1 MAAAVPS
8 VGDGPHRVGRTAL
21 GVVMFRMLADGLR
34 RTVLVGLVISA
45 LGIPIQ
51 ILGGWEYPVVPP
63 GMLILLAAGLVALL
77 PVRWAPVISLVA
89 GGFVLVGFFVVGDLA
104 NMFGSQNTLVTVGKW
119 VQMAALV
126 VGVAAAIGSLVRPPV
141 RLGATR
147 AH

>member
-1 MAAAVPS
+1 
-8 VGDGPHRVGRTAL
+8 
-21 GVVMFRMLADGLR
+21 MFRMLADRLR

-63 GMLILLAAGLVALL
+63 GMLILIAAGLAALL
-77 PVRWAPVISLVA
+77 PVRWAPVISMVA

-104 NMFGSQNTLVTVGKW
+104 NMFGSQNALVTVGKW
-119 VQMAALV
+119 VQVVALV

-141 RLGATR
+141 RMGASR
-147 AH
+147 AHP

>member
-1 MAAAVPS
+1 
-8 VGDGPHRVGRTAL
+8 
-21 GVVMFRMLADGLR
+21 MLADRLR

-63 GMLILLAAGLVALL
+63 GMLILIAAGLAALL

-119 VQMAALV
+119 VQIVALV

-141 RLGATR
+141 RVGATR
-147 AH
+147 A

>member
-1 MAAAVPS
+1 
-8 VGDGPHRVGRTAL
+8 
-21 GVVMFRMLADGLR
+21 MFRMLADGLR